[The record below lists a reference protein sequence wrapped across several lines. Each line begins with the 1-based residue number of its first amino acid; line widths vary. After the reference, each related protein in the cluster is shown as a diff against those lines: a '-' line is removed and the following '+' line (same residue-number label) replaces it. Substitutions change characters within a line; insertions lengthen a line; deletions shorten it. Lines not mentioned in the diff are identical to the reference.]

1 MKKCTS
7 KITQLTATYSFA
19 IPYFVMLIIFYTITR
34 NEFFILI
41 TGGGGDNKNY
51 VAIAKA
57 YTPKSK
63 IISYIILIAA
73 TFFAA
78 YGIEGKLVG
87 LAWDK
92 II

>member
-41 TGGGGDNKNY
+41 TGGG
-51 VAIAKA
+51 II
-57 YTPKSK
+57 K
-63 IISYIILIAA
+63 ITWQLQKLIHLNL
-73 TFFAA
+73 
-78 YGIEGKLVG
+78 KLF
-87 LAWDK
+87 LTSF
-92 II
+92 

>member
-1 MKKCTS
+1 MKKFTS

-19 IPYFVMLIIFYTITR
+19 ITYFVMLIIFYTITR

-41 TGGGGDNKNY
+41 TGGDNKNY

-57 YTPKSK
+57 YKPKSK

-73 TFFAA
+73 TFFCSIR
-78 YGIEGKLVG
+78 Y
-87 LAWDK
+87 
-92 II
+92 

>member
-19 IPYFVMLIIFYTITR
+19 IPYFVMLLIFYTITR

-41 TGGGGDNKNY
+41 TGGDNKNY

-63 IISYIILIAA
+63 IISYIILIVA